1 MTSLVRSFIFP
12 LSNQEQ
18 FHLSKCFAI
27 YSGVYTITGLVL
39 NQLCIEF
46 WVFHFSIELCFFLVL
61 SRKKVK
67 VLVTQSRPA
76 LCEPMDYSPPGSSVH
91 GDSRG
96 KNTGVGCHALLQGI
110 FQTQGSSKPWDQTQF
125 SCITD
130 RFFTDWVIKE
140 APYSNKIYKFNS
152 IIEILYLI

>member
-91 GDSRG
+91 G
-96 KNTGVGCHALLQGI
+96 I
-110 FQTQGSSKPWDQTQF
+110 FQPRILEWVAIPFSRESSQSRDQSQV
-125 SCITD
+125 SHMAV
-130 RFFTDWVIKE
+130 RFFTDLF
-140 APYSNKIYKFNS
+140 SF
-152 IIEILYLI
+152 LIFLSSSRP